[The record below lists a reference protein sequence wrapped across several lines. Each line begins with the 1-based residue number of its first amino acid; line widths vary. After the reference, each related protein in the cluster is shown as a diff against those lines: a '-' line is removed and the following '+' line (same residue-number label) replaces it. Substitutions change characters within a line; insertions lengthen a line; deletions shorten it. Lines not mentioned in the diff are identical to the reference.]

1 MMMPSIF
8 GDRFFDDWRDFGFP
22 SMSKAFYGDESVKKM
37 RTDVKE
43 MEGGYEV
50 SMDLPGYAKEDVKVK
65 LDGGYLTVTA
75 AKNVDNEKKD
85 ENGKYILRERY
96 AGTMSRSFYVGEN
109 VTEQDIHAKFEN
121 GILKLDI
128 PKEQK
133 QIPQGER
140 LIQIEG

>member
-22 SMSKAFYGDESVKKM
+22 SMHKALYGNEAKSWMKTDIKETESC
-37 RTDVKE
+37 
-43 MEGGYEV
+43 YEV
-50 SMDLPGYAKEDVKVK
+50 AVDLPGYAKEDVKVK
-65 LDGGYLTVTA
+65 LDNGYLIVTA
-75 AKNVDNEKKD
+75 AKNVDNDKKD

-96 AGTMSRSFYVGEN
+96 SGSMSRSFYVGDN
-109 VTEQDIHAKFEN
+109 LTEQDIHAKFEN
-121 GILKLDI
+121 GILTLDV
-128 PKEQK
+128 PKELK